1 MWQFHLLMVVWKTL
15 IRTLISSTD
24 LSLRTPLGFCLGEE
38 NTRWGMSSFSC
49 LIFTDLCMCSLIVF
63 FPTTCCS
70 LIYDGML
77 FYFFCSILKLFLCRT
92 AVLCSSY
99 SCQSLLKNS
108 KMWSFRVVTD
118 KIFVLT
124 WLVLLRSIFPCL
136 EESVPFHIG
145 RERLYISPL
154 QFMSIS
160 VLLVMH
166 IDPFAHH

>member
-24 LSLRTPLGFCLGEE
+24 LSLRTPLGFGLGEE

-49 LIFTDLCMCSLIVF
+49 LIFTDLCMCFLIVLF
-63 FPTTCCS
+63 STTSCS
-70 LIYDGML
+70 FIYDGM
-77 FYFFCSILKLFLCRT
+77 FFPCSILKLFLCRT

-99 SCQSLLKNS
+99 PCQSLLKNS

-118 KIFVLT
+118 EIFVLT

-145 RERLYISPL
+145 RERLYIISPL

-160 VLLVMH
+160 V
-166 IDPFAHH
+166 

>member
-15 IRTLISSTD
+15 IRTLISSID
-24 LSLRTPLGFCLGEE
+24 LSLRTLLGFCLGEE
-38 NTRWGMSSFSC
+38 NTRWGMSFFSC
-49 LIFTDLCMCSLIVF
+49 LIFTDLCMCSLIVL
-63 FPTTCCS
+63 FPTTSCS
-70 LIYDGML
+70 LIYDAM
-77 FYFFCSILKLFLCRT
+77 FFFCSILNLLLCRT

-99 SCQSLLKNS
+99 SCRSLLKNS

-124 WLVLLRSIFPCL
+124 WLVLLKSIFPCL
-136 EESVPFHIG
+136 EESVLFHIG